1 MVLYHNFLLISVRKW
16 KVRYFLSQFQVDLGF
31 NAHMIDEI
39 ISKFQNAS
47 LFLQWYPEVSHHCPC
62 TPIILVGTK
71 SDLRDDKETVEKLKE
86 KKMSPVSNADGLKMQ
101 KEINAQKYL
110 ECSALTQKNLKTV
123 FDEAIRAV
131 LCPQVKPKK
140 KNKGCLLL

>member
-1 MVLYHNFLLISVRKW
+1 
-16 KVRYFLSQFQVDLGF
+16 
-31 NAHMIDEI
+31 MIDEI
-39 ISKFQNAS
+39 INNFQIAS
-47 LFLQWYPEVSHHCPC
+47 LSLQWYPEVSHHCPC

-140 KNKGCLLL
+140 RSKGCLLL

>member
-1 MVLYHNFLLISVRKW
+1 MIANVLSFTISSGSWVQ
-16 KVRYFLSQFQVDLGF
+16 S
-31 NAHMIDEI
+31 HMIDEI
-39 ISKFQNAS
+39 INKFQNAS

-140 KNKGCLLL
+140 KSKGCLLL